1 MSAAGDRCKEC
12 GELFNLVTRVFR
24 ASGGGLRC
32 ARCERKAQIAA
43 TCCRGQCD
51 VRTLC
56 TTINACA
63 AANPQ
68 LVLELA
74 TRITKL
80 AHDQAPP
87 AVVARR
93 RAS

>member
-1 MSAAGDRCKEC
+1 MIADGDRCKEC
-12 GELFNLVTRVFR
+12 RELLDVTRSVFQ

-32 ARCERKAQIAA
+32 HRCERKAQLRA
-43 TCCRGQCD
+43 TCCRGTCD

-63 AANPQ
+63 AANAG

-74 TRITKL
+74 TRISRL
-80 AHDQAPP
+80 AQEQDPP
-87 AVVARR
+87 ALVARR